1 MMIRN
6 ILAALVMVLSLLL
19 PAYGQ
24 AQDADILLRP
34 QARVAGAYITLGDIF
49 SGLTPKQEEVAVAHA
64 PQPGQQAVLDY
75 RWLAGIAQRY
85 KVKWRPRTTAD
96 QIIVTRDSQT
106 IDLDEISK
114 TIHAALEDYGIA
126 GPFSVDLG
134 GETFRIHLPVD
145 VPAQVEVTGLNV
157 NRRTG
162 RFVADVTTGRGT
174 SSQRTYRMNGRY
186 YQIEQVPVLVD
197 SVRRGDII
205 RPDQVEMRQF
215 RADRL
220 QANVV
225 RDPADVI
232 GKEVRRSIGPGAPL
246 LNRDFTAPIL
256 VKRGAIV
263 TIRLETPNM
272 SLTARGKALE
282 NGSLG
287 DVIRVMNLQSNKT
300 IQVEVTAENDVRA
313 IPAMSQ

>member
-6 ILAALVMVLSLLL
+6 IVAALALVVIFLL
-19 PAYGQ
+19 PGNGQ
-24 AQDADILLRP
+24 AQEMDVLLRP
-34 QARVAGAYITLGDIF
+34 QAHVEGAYVTLGDLF
-49 SGLTPKQEEVAVAHA
+49 SGLSVEQENVAVAHA

-85 KVKWRPRTTAD
+85 KVNWRPRTTAD

-106 IDLDEISK
+106 IGIEEISDA
-114 TIHAALEDYGIA
+114 IHDALSQNGIPA
-126 GPFSVDLG
+126 PFAVDMG
-134 GETFRIHLPVD
+134 GETFRIDLPVD
-145 VPAQVEVTGLNV
+145 APAQVEITGMNV

-162 RFVADVTTGRGT
+162 RFIADVTTGRGT

-186 YQIEQVPVLVD
+186 FPLEQVPVLVD
-197 SVRRGDII
+197 PVRRGDIV
-205 RPDQVEMRQF
+205 RPDQVEMRDF
-215 RADRL
+215 RSDRV
-220 QANVV
+220 QANVL
-225 RDPADVI
+225 RDPDDVI
-232 GKEVRRSIGPGAPL
+232 GKEVRRSIGPGEPL

-256 VKRGAIV
+256 VKRGALV
-263 TIRLETPNM
+263 TIRLETANM

-287 DVIRVMNLQSNKT
+287 DVIRVVNLQSNKT
-300 IQVEVTAENDVRA
+300 VQVEVTAENDVRA

>member
-1 MMIRN
+1 MMMRN
-6 ILAALVMVLSLLL
+6 TLSALVLALLFLL
-19 PAYGQ
+19 PGNLQ
-24 AQDADILLRP
+24 AQEMDILLRP
-34 QARVAGAYITLGDIF
+34 QAHIEGAYVTLGDLF
-49 SGLTPKQEEVAVAHA
+49 SGLPVEQEDVAVAHA

-85 KVKWRPRTTAD
+85 KVAWRPRTTAD
-96 QIIVTRDSQT
+96 QTIVIRDSQT
-106 IDLDEISK
+106 IGMDEISDA
-114 TIHAALEDYGIA
+114 IHGALSENGIPA
-126 GPFSVDLG
+126 PFAVDMG
-134 GETFRIHLPVD
+134 GETFRIELPVNAP
-145 VPAQVEVTGLNV
+145 VQLEITGINI

-162 RFVADVTTGRGT
+162 RFIADVTTGRGT
-174 SSQRTYRMNGRY
+174 AQQRTYRMSGRY
-186 YQIEQVPVLVD
+186 FPLEQVPVLVD
-197 SVRRGDII
+197 SVQRGDIV
-205 RPDQVEMRQF
+205 RPDQVEMRDV
-215 RADRL
+215 RSDRL
-220 QANVV
+220 QANVL

-232 GKEVRRSIGPGAPL
+232 GKEVRRSVNPGEPL

-282 NGSLG
+282 NGSAG
-287 DVIRVMNLQSNKT
+287 DVIRVVNLQSNKT